1 MKQLKGISL
10 SQLDFAPE
18 HLGDLLYQEGPVLAH
33 FVNKDNPAEHYLYRW
48 TDMDDTNNR
57 WLVIKLSEKQLFEYL
72 SRQMSLLQLI
82 QPASFGYFLDLDD
95 DLRTN
100 QIFLTPVADI
110 PADYLPGSNSYFE
123 EKQFEPYA
131 AELRNRLKYKIPF
144 DLALQKALGE
154 LLKEYGKVE
163 ATA

>member
-10 SQLDFAPE
+10 SQLDFTSE

-48 TDMDDTNNR
+48 TDMNDASNR
-57 WLVIKLSEKQLFEYL
+57 WLVIKLCEKQLFEYL
-72 SRQMSLLQLI
+72 SRQSSLLQLI
-82 QPASFGYFLDLDD
+82 QSASFVYFLDLDD
-95 DLRTN
+95 DLQTT
-100 QIFLTPVADI
+100 QIFLSSIADI
-110 PADYLPGSNSYFE
+110 PPDYLPGSNSYFD

-131 AELRNRLKYKIPF
+131 VELRNRLKYKIPF

-154 LLKEYGKVE
+154 LLKEYRKVE
-163 ATA
+163 AAV